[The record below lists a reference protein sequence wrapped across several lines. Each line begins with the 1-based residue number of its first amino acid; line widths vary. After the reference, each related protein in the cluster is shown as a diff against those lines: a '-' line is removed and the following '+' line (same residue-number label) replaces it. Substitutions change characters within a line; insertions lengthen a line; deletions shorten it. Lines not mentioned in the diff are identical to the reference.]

1 MWYIEFTENTNS
13 GKEQKPMEMLEQL
26 LGTLTDTLAS
36 LGIDLEAVKSFVEM
50 IISAIKGLIGG
61 LGA

>member
-1 MWYIEFTENTNS
+1 
-13 GKEQKPMEMLEQL
+13 MEMLEQL